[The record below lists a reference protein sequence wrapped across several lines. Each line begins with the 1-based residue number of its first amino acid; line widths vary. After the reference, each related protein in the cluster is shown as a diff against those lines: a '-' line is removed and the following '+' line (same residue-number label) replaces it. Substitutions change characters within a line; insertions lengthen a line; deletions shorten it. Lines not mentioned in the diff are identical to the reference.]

1 MATQQHPAFDPSHP
15 LPSNGGLRNSGWKK
29 DYCGSAIAHEKVHYG
44 QLWLGAV
51 LEAQSWKA
59 RDDKGRIPAFEAK
72 WETTKE
78 SIETKI
84 QVLRNF
90 TTAGNEVNGDAEI
103 LMGNSTALR
112 QGLQQTK
119 LPVRKAGGLP
129 QVLVDGSSILPRAY
143 AAVSSYLQSVGYEF
157 DEQTFEQ
164 YFTAIQETVAFQMRE
179 LWQLRAFAKLVVLE
193 SVAALAERMDG
204 GAHLRAEDATKAPE
218 SAATECFGAPS
229 LSTLCA
235 PGLSTLIAS
244 MRRIDG
250 ADWNEVF
257 ERVNAVEQ
265 ILRRD
270 PSDAYASMDFESRD
284 SYRQTIALLAKRAQ
298 VSEQDVARKAVEL
311 ARPIHASPNVRV
323 RERQSHVG
331 YYLVGD
337 GRKELEETIGYRPTL
352 AERSQRLLKR
362 WPDFSYILGIELLTL
377 ALMAA
382 VVLSGKPHVSGW
394 IVVALFLLPAAECAV
409 ALMNQFATS
418 LFQPKAL
425 PKLDFAKG
433 VPAEF
438 TTMVVVPTLLT
449 SEEQMARAVRDLEI
463 RFLANRDANIHF
475 ALLTDPPDGAQ
486 QFDEKD
492 KLADTCSDLIEAMNA
507 KYAGEGKGSFF
518 LFHRHRAYNPSEG
531 IWMAWERKRGKLL
544 DFNKLLVG
552 TSDNFPVKAGN
563 LSLLPSVKYVITLDS
578 DTQLPRD
585 AAHRLAGAIAHPLNR
600 AVIDPETNIVV
611 DGYGILQPRVDISIQ
626 SASRSRLAAIF
637 SADAGFDI
645 YARAASDVYQDLFDE
660 GSFTGKGIY
669 EVETFQQVLEHR
681 FPCNT
686 ILSHDMI
693 EGAYARAGLV
703 SDIEVVDDYPSHMSA
718 FSRRKHR
725 WVRGDWQIIFWLLPR
740 VPDFFGKSV
749 RNPLSVISRWKILDN
764 LRRSL
769 TEIATFVMLLSGWV
783 LFPGKALYWTL
794 ATLAVIAL
802 PTYMQFAMSILRGG
816 RSLFTTIFWKNWAAD
831 FGISQANLFMRVA
844 SLCHQS
850 LITLD
855 AIVRSIVRMTM
866 THERLLEWETA
877 AEAETSYG
885 KKSPVET
892 YLQVIPWLT
901 FAIGVFIALERKEA
915 FLVALPLLVL
925 WGLSKPVEQWFDL
938 PAKTEDTKIDA
949 ENKALLRSSALRT
962 WRLFREFSTAE
973 ENWLIPD
980 TVQKPDSLIVHR
992 ISTTNLGLLLNSRLA
1007 AVDLG
1012 FLTVPEFIT
1021 DTERTLDSVDRMPK
1035 MNGQM
1040 YNWYDNFTLDACKPR
1055 FISAVDN
1062 GNLVCA
1068 LWTVKQG
1075 CLGAISDPIFRP
1087 EILQGVRDHLDTIEG
1102 LFRAEGQDESLLAA
1116 VREMK
1121 QRIASLS
1128 PSPATWLE
1136 GLTGCE
1142 RVIVALAKKLS
1153 TDAIESEARWWVYE
1167 LRLRISH
1174 LESLV
1179 YDFAPWLQP
1188 QFTKCCAD
1196 PAILEITQPEKLT
1209 LEALPKICHTLD
1221 QKIWRVLEEGGS
1233 NIESR
1238 SALQLLRSAVARTSS
1253 IAKSIA
1259 TRLDRLAERADALA
1273 KSMDFKFF
1281 LDPKKKLLFT
1291 GFNAEEGKFTPSH
1304 YDLLASEVRAGV
1316 FAAIAKGE
1324 IPQES
1329 WMALERRMTSYQ
1341 NEHVLLSWTGTMFE
1355 YLMPM
1360 LWMKAYPNTILDKTT
1375 RGAVRGQKKYAALKS
1390 IPWGISEASCSKIN
1404 SAGHYHYEAF
1414 GVPGLAVSRD
1424 LSRDLVVSPYS
1435 SFLSLLVDSK
1445 SALENIR
1452 QLKEL
1457 GLLGTYGFYESADFT
1472 PSRLTDGNEFEI
1484 ERCWLAHHQGMSL
1497 MSVAN
1502 LLCDGSS
1509 QRRFHAEPMVAAT
1522 ERLLHEKAPRTSQ
1535 FEPSGAAEDI
1545 ERETEA
1551 VTNLAK
1557 TGQENWSVAPKLN
1570 TAA

>member
-1 MATQQHPAFDPSHP
+1 MATQQHPAFDPNHP
-15 LPSNGGLRNSGWKK
+15 LPSNGALRNSGWKK
-29 DYCGSAIAHEKVHYG
+29 DYCGSAAKRGDVHYG

-51 LEAQSWKA
+51 LEAQSWKV
-59 RDDKGRIPAFEAK
+59 RDDKGRAPAFEAK
-72 WETTKE
+72 WERTKE
-78 SIETKI
+78 SIETKM
-84 QVLRNF
+84 QVLRTLTSSENQL
-90 TTAGNEVNGDAEI
+90 EGDAEI
-103 LMGNSTALR
+103 LLGNSTGLR
-112 QGLQQTK
+112 QSLQQTK
-119 LPVRKAGGLP
+119 LPMRKAGELP
-129 QVLVDGSSILPRAY
+129 QVQSAEWTSLPRAY
-143 AAVSSYLQSVGYEF
+143 AAVASYLQAAGYEF

-164 YFTAIQETVAFQMRE
+164 YFTAIQESVAFEMRE
-179 LWQLRAFAKLVVLE
+179 LWQLRAFAKMVLLE
-193 SVAALAERMDG
+193 SVAALVDRIDVAAGTRPAESKE
-204 GAHLRAEDATKAPE
+204 ALEASPA
-218 SAATECFGAPS
+218 SSFGSPS
-229 LSTLCA
+229 
-235 PGLSTLIAS
+235 LSTLIAS

-250 ADWNEVF
+250 ADWNELF

-265 ILRRD
+265 ILQSD
-270 PSDAYASMDFESRD
+270 PCDAYASMDFESRD
-284 SYRQTIALLAKRAQ
+284 HYRQTIAQLAKRAEAN
-298 VSEQDVARKAVEL
+298 EQEVARKAIEL
-311 ARPIHASPNVRV
+311 ARPIHASPNLRV

-331 YYLVGD
+331 YYLAGD
-337 GRKELEETIGYRPTL
+337 GRKELERAIGYRPTL
-352 AERSQRLLKR
+352 AERAQRLLKR
-362 WPDFSYILGIELLTL
+362 WPDFSYILGIEILTL
-377 ALMAA
+377 AIMAA
-382 VVLSGKPHVSGW
+382 VVLGAKPKVSGW

-409 ALMNQFATS
+409 ALMNQLATT

-425 PKLDFAKG
+425 PKLNFSKG

-449 SEEQMARAVRDLEI
+449 SEEQMGRAVRDLEI

-475 ALLTDPPDGAQ
+475 ALLTDPPDAGQ
-486 QFDEKD
+486 QFDDKD
-492 KLADTCSDLIEAMNA
+492 KLADQCSHLIEAMNA
-507 KYAGEGKGSFF
+507 KYAAEGKGSFF

-563 LSLLPSVKYVITLDS
+563 LSILSSVKYVITLDS

-600 AVIDPETNIVV
+600 AVVDSETNTVV
-611 DGYGILQPRVDISIQ
+611 EGYGILQPRVDISIQ
-626 SASRSRLAAIF
+626 SASRSRLASIF

-769 TEIATFVMLLSGWV
+769 TEIATFVMFLGGWL
-783 LFPGKALYWTL
+783 LFPEKALYWTL

-802 PTYMQFAMSILRGG
+802 PTYWQFAMSILRGG
-816 RSLFTTIFWKNWAAD
+816 RALFTSIFWKNWGAD
-831 FGISQANLFMRVA
+831 FGISQANLFMRIA

-855 AIVRSIVRMTM
+855 AIVRSVVRMTM

-877 AEAETSYG
+877 AEAESSYG

-892 YLQVIPWLT
+892 YLQAVPWLT
-901 FAIGVFIALERKEA
+901 FLIGLFIAIERKEA
-915 FLVALPLLVL
+915 FLVALPLLIL
-925 WGLSKPVEQWFDL
+925 WGLSKPIEQWFDL
-938 PAKTEDTKIDA
+938 PARTEDTKIDA
-949 ENKALLRSSALRT
+949 ENKALLRLSALRT

-980 TVQKPDSLIVHR
+980 TIQKPEALVLHR

-1012 FLTVPEFIT
+1012 FLTVPEFVT
-1021 DTERTLDSVDRMPK
+1021 DTERTFDSIDRMPK

-1040 YNWYDNFTLDACKPR
+1040 YNWYDNFTLEAVKPR

-1075 CLGAISDPIFRP
+1075 CLGAIHEPIFRP

-1102 LFRAEGQDESLLAA
+1102 LFTAEGQDDSLLAA

-1121 QRIASLS
+1121 QRVGSLGT
-1128 PSPATWLE
+1128 SPATWLE

-1153 TDAIESEARWWVYE
+1153 SDAIESEARWWVYE

-1188 QFTKCCAD
+1188 QFAKCCSD
-1196 PAILEITQPEKLT
+1196 PAILQIIQPEKLT

-1238 SALQLLRSAVARTSS
+1238 SALQLLRSAVMRTSS
-1253 IAKSIA
+1253 IAKSIT
-1259 TRLDRLAERADALA
+1259 TRLERLAERGDALA

-1291 GFNAEEGKFTPSH
+1291 GYNAEEGKFTPSH

-1329 WMALERRMTSYQ
+1329 WMALERRMTSYE

-1355 YLMPM
+1355 YLMPL
-1360 LWMKAYPNTILDKTT
+1360 LWMKTYPNTILDQTT
-1375 RGAVRGQKKYAALKS
+1375 RGAIRAQKKYAALHS
-1390 IPWGISEASCSKIN
+1390 IPWGLSEASCSKIN

-1435 SFLSLLVDSK
+1435 SFLGLLVDFK

-1472 PSRLTDGNEFEI
+1472 PSRLSTGNKFEI

-1535 FEPSGAAEDI
+1535 FEASGAAEDLGA
-1545 ERETEA
+1545 ETEGGKE
-1551 VTNLAK
+1551 TAK
-1557 TGQENWSVAPKLN
+1557 AGQENWGVAPKLN

>member
-1 MATQQHPAFDPSHP
+1 MATQQHPAFDPNQP
-15 LPSNGGLRNSGWKK
+15 LPPNGAPRNSGWKK
-29 DYCGSAIAHEKVHYG
+29 DYCGSASRNKGNVHYG
-44 QLWLGAV
+44 QLWLGAI

-59 RDDKGRIPAFEAK
+59 RDDKGRIPGFEAK
-72 WETTKE
+72 WEKTKE
-78 SIETKI
+78 SIEATT
-84 QVLRNF
+84 QALRNL
-90 TTAGNEVNGDAEI
+90 TSAGNKLQGDGEI
-103 LMGNSTALR
+103 LLGNSTGLR

-119 LPVRKAGGLP
+119 QPVRKSGNLP
-129 QVLVDGSSILPRAY
+129 QVHSDAQTILPRAY
-143 AAVSSYLQSVGYEF
+143 AAVASYLQAVDYEF
-157 DEQTFEQ
+157 EEETFEQ
-164 YFTAIQETVAFQMRE
+164 YFTALQETAAFEMRE
-179 LWQLRAFAKLVVLE
+179 LWQLQPFAKLVLLE
-193 SVAALAERMDG
+193 SVAALAERMD
-204 GAHLRAEDATKAPE
+204 ATAYVRSEDPAKTK
-218 SAATECFGAPS
+218 TEQAVPTVCFGSPA
-229 LSTLCA
+229 LSTLMV
-235 PGLSTLIAS
+235 S

-257 ERVNAVEQ
+257 ERVNAVER

-270 PSDAYASMDFESRD
+270 PADAYASMDFDSREN
-284 SYRQTIALLAKRAQ
+284 YRQTIAQLAKRAEAN
-298 VSEQDVARKAVEL
+298 EQEVARKAVEL

-331 YYLVGD
+331 YYLQGN
-337 GRKELEETIGYRPTL
+337 GRKELERAIGYRPTF
-352 AERSQRLLKR
+352 AERTQRLLKR
-362 WPDFSYILGIELLTL
+362 WPDFSYILGIELFTL

-382 VVLSGKPHVSGW
+382 VVLGAKPKVSGW

-409 ALMNQFATS
+409 ALVNQLATT

-425 PKLDFAKG
+425 PKLDFSKG
-433 VPAEF
+433 VPTEF

-449 SEEQMARAVRDLEI
+449 SEEQMTRAVRDLEI

-475 ALLTDPPDGAQ
+475 ALLTDPPDAGQ
-486 QFDEKD
+486 QFDDKD
-492 KLADTCSDLIEAMNA
+492 KLAGECAHLIEAMNA
-507 KYAGEGKGSFF
+507 KYAAEAKGSFF

-544 DFNKLLVG
+544 DFNKLLLG

-563 LSLLPSVKYVITLDS
+563 LALLPSVKYVITLDS

-600 AVIDPETNIVV
+600 AIIEAETNTVV

-626 SASRSRLAAIF
+626 SANRSRLAAIF

-749 RNPLSVISRWKILDN
+749 PNPLSVISRWKILDN

-769 TEIATFVMLLSGWV
+769 TEIATFVMLLSGWL

-794 ATLAVIAL
+794 ATLAMIAL
-802 PTYMQFAMSILRGG
+802 PTYSQFAMSVLRAG
-816 RSLFTTIFWKNWAAD
+816 RALFTGIFWRNLAAD
-831 FGISQANLFMRVA
+831 FAISQVNLFLRIA

-850 LITLD
+850 LITMD
-855 AIVRSIVRMTM
+855 AIVRSVVRMTV

-877 AEAETSYG
+877 AEAESSYG
-885 KKSPVET
+885 KRSPVEV
-892 YLQVIPWLT
+892 YLQVIPWLA
-901 FAIGVFIALERKEA
+901 FLIGLFVAIERKEA

-925 WGLSKPVEQWFDL
+925 WGLSKPIEQWFDL
-938 PAKTEDTKIDA
+938 PARTEDTKIDA
-949 ENKALLRSSALRT
+949 ESKALLRLSALRT

-980 TVQKPDSLIVHR
+980 TVQKPESLVVHR

-1007 AVDLG
+1007 AADLG
-1012 FLTVPEFIT
+1012 FLTVPEFVT
-1021 DTERTLDSVDRMPK
+1021 DTERTFDSIDRMPK

-1040 YNWYDNFTLDACKPR
+1040 YNWYDNFTLEACKPR
-1055 FISAVDN
+1055 FVSAVDN

-1075 CLGAISDPIFRP
+1075 CLGAINEPIFRP
-1087 EILQGVRDHLDTIEG
+1087 EILQGVRDHLDTIEEV
-1102 LFRAEGQDESLLAA
+1102 FSTEGQDDSLLAA

-1121 QRIASLS
+1121 QRIGSLGS
-1128 PSPATWLE
+1128 SPATWLE

-1153 TDAIESEARWWVYE
+1153 SDAIESEARWWVYE

-1188 QFTKCCAD
+1188 QFAKCCAD

-1209 LEALPKICHTLD
+1209 LETLPKICHTLD

-1233 NIESR
+1233 NVESR
-1238 SALQLLRSAVARTSS
+1238 SALQLLRSAVMRTSS

-1259 TRLDRLAERADALA
+1259 TRLDRLAERAHALA

-1291 GFNAEEGKFTPSH
+1291 GYNAEEGKFTPSH

-1329 WMALERRMTSYQ
+1329 WMALERRMTSYE

-1355 YLMPM
+1355 YLMPL
-1360 LWMKAYPNTILDKTT
+1360 LWMKTYPNTILDQTA
-1375 RGAVRGQKKYAALKS
+1375 RGAVRGQRKYAETKS
-1390 IPWGISEASCSKIN
+1390 IPWGISEASCAKIN
-1404 SAGHYHYEAF
+1404 AAGHYHYEAF

-1435 SFLSLLVDSK
+1435 TFLSLMVDSK

-1452 QLKEL
+1452 KLKEL
-1457 GLLGTYGFYESADFT
+1457 GLLGAYGFYESADFT
-1472 PSRLTDGNEFEI
+1472 PSRLSDGNKFEI

-1509 QRRFHAEPMVAAT
+1509 QKRFHAEPMVAAT

-1535 FEPSGAAEDI
+1535 FETAGAAEDI
-1545 ERETEA
+1545 ETEA
-1551 VTNLAK
+1551 EGAK
-1557 TGQENWSVAPKLN
+1557 ETAKAGQENWGIAPKFN